1 MFKELFD
8 LFRSFLLMS
17 REIQENRR
25 DITKTSSDLEQ
36 LEERVRDLAQQLQ
49 EERHRREKL
58 ELKLENTLMRFER
71 RLPPGRGASE
81 Q

>member
-1 MFKELFD
+1 ML
-8 LFRSFLLMS
+8 RGFLLMS
-17 REIQENRR
+17 REIQENRQDVTR
-25 DITKTSSDLEQ
+25 TSADLKQ

-49 EERHRREKL
+49 EERHEREKL
-58 ELKLENTLMRFER
+58 VLKTDNTLMRFER

>member
-1 MFKELFD
+1 ML
-8 LFRSFLLMS
+8 RGFLLMS
-17 REIQENRR
+17 REIQENRQDVTR
-25 DITKTSSDLEQ
+25 TSADLKQ

-49 EERHRREKL
+49 EERHEREKL
-58 ELKLENTLMRFER
+58 ALKTDNTLMRFER